1 MHTISKCHIYDKSK
15 NFFTKGGCYQKIG
28 LKIER
33 TWHYLF
39 LIDKAKI
46 LDLLSL
52 RFIEQNKIFY
62 LMVLLVKQNTSC
74 YENTLIN

>member
-1 MHTISKCHIYDKSK
+1 MINFDVFYQSYLKIFLSHKICIPFLSVTFMIKARI
-15 NFFTKGGCYQKIG
+15 FFTKRGCYQKIG

-52 RFIEQNKIFY
+52 GFIEQNK
-62 LMVLLVKQNTSC
+62 
-74 YENTLIN
+74 